1 MSSNVKEMSTI
12 RYIYMLFMMLL
23 FAVNLVAQE
32 TIVVGNV
39 RSKTDKS
46 PIQSVNIY
54 FKDTHVGVESDED
67 GFYVIKHAGQENTLV
82 FSCIGYKN
90 QEFKVKPGETAGLY
104 VELREDINFL
114 QDLFV
119 LPGANPALDLMQRV
133 REAKQKND
141 VYNYPL
147 AVFSEE
153 QQLVLLSRN
162 SGTNVTARLF
172 DQLSKGM
179 VSPLDST
186 LFLPL
191 YLSNEQYLKQG
202 NIPAQIITRESRA
215 TPENAAILLEKLMG
229 DLQSDLN
236 FYHNTIVLFGKHFV
250 SPLANTANSYYRFF
264 LIDSVHVETGKQY
277 YLRYRTRN
285 SKNLAFNGE
294 LWIDSASHAITKI
307 HGELPPQANI
317 NYIRHLKVSKNYQQV
332 VNQPY
337 WFPDTAAVS
346 LSMNYQLLADSTN
359 LSPEIYLQRKVFSTP
374 RDTIIVVDPN
384 FAGSPFTKE
393 ELELKLA
400 EMNDLPLM
408 KTAKW
413 IADGVI
419 TGYVQAGK
427 IDIGKVYQL
436 ARLTNIEGTRF
447 NLPLRTNEHLWKDFT
462 IGGYWGYGFRNKQ
475 HQYSAFAAWRLPFH
489 RKTVLSAGYTDDL
502 RRIDYD
508 YNDFLLRENPLL
520 SGDEDIAN
528 TYFGFRS
535 SDKINPR
542 KEFYASVSHDW
553 NPGIESKLFYRN
565 HQYTGNEALPFILN
579 GTDAGTMEHQSVSL
593 TTRFSRNERTY
604 EDHLERIYIPN
615 NHPVMYLTLE
625 AGKAA
630 LHQDNYT
637 YGKINAKLNHRLLFG
652 VGEWNYSFDAG
663 WILGSVPY
671 NLLWMPPG
679 SETLLFKRYHYNL
692 MNYMEYAYDKYI
704 AMHHEWVF
712 NGILFNQIPVIRHLN
727 LRELV
732 TFKCL
737 YGDLSNKHAGI
748 LDFPVQTGKFNQPYM
763 EVGVG
768 FTNIFRIF
776 SLQSVWRLT
785 DTDKTHVRPWSI
797 ITGIRF
803 NF

>member
-1 MSSNVKEMSTI
+1 MSSDVEKMKKHN
-12 RYIYMLFMMLL
+12 YIILL
-23 FAVNLVAQE
+23 VVWLYSFSLGLAQE
-32 TIVVGNV
+32 TVVVGTV
-39 RSKTDKS
+39 RSKTDKT

-54 FKDTHVGVESDED
+54 FKNTQIGVITDED
-67 GFYVIKHAGQENTLV
+67 GFYVLKHTGPENTLV
-82 FSCIGYKN
+82 FSCIGYKT
-90 QEFKVKPGETAGLY
+90 QEFKIKPGETSGLY
-104 VELREDINFL
+104 VEMREDINLL

-133 REAKQKND
+133 RENRIKND
-141 VYNYPL
+141 IYNHPVTL
-147 AVFSEE
+147 SNEE

-162 SGTNVTARLF
+162 NGKNSPF
-172 DQLSKGM
+172 KQFEQLSKGL
-179 VSPLDST
+179 VSPDDST

-191 YLSNEQYLKQG
+191 YLSTASYLKSG
-202 NIPAQIITRESRA
+202 NTPPVSLHKEAKAS
-215 TPENAAILLEKLMG
+215 PENAAILLEKLLG
-229 DLQSDLN
+229 EFTTDLN

-264 LIDSVHVETGKQY
+264 LIDSIQSNTGKQY

-285 SKNLAFNGE
+285 NKNLAFNGD
-294 LWIDSASHAITKI
+294 LWIDSATYAVTGITA
-307 HGELPPQANI
+307 ELPVRSNI
-317 NYIRHLKVSKNYQQV
+317 NYIRNLRLSNRYESVEQGFWV
-332 VNQPY
+332 PGE
-337 WFPDTAAVS
+337 TALS
-346 LSMNYQLLADSTN
+346 LNMVYQLLADSTN
-359 LSPEIYLQRKVFSTP
+359 LSPEIYLEKRTYAALK
-374 RDTIIVVDPN
+374 DTLIATQPD
-384 FAGSPFTKE
+384 FAGTPFTKD

-436 ARLTNIEGTRF
+436 ARLTDIEGMRF
-447 NLPLRTNEHLWKDFT
+447 SLPLRTNELLWKNFT

-475 HQYSAFAAWRLPFH
+475 HQYSAYAAWKLPLKN
-489 RKTVLSAGYTDDL
+489 KTVISAGYTDDL

-508 YNDFLLRENPLL
+508 YNDFLLKENPLI

-542 KEFYASVSHDW
+542 KEFYAAVSHDW
-553 NPGIESKLFYRN
+553 NPGIESSFFYRN
-565 HQYTGNEALPFILN
+565 HRYTGNETLPFKLN
-579 GTDAGTMEHQSVSL
+579 GNEAGAMHHQSVAL
-593 TTRFSRNERTY
+593 ITRFSRNERTY
-604 EDHLERIYIPN
+604 EDHLDRIHIHNY
-615 NHPVMYLTLE
+615 HPVVYLTLE
-625 AGKAA
+625 GGKAA
-630 LHQDNYT
+630 IHQDTYR
-637 YGKINAKLNHRLLFG
+637 YGKVNARLSHRLLFSI
-652 VGEWNYSFDAG
+652 GEWNYNLDAG
-663 WILGSVPY
+663 WIWGAVPY
-671 NLLWMPPG
+671 NLLWIPQG
-679 SETLLFKRYHYNL
+679 SETLLFKRYQYNL

-712 NGILFNQIPVIRHLN
+712 NGILFNQIPLIRQLN

-732 TFKCL
+732 SFKCL
-737 YGDLSNKHAGI
+737 YGSLSDKHAAV
-748 LDFPVQTGKFNQPYM
+748 LDFPAETGKLHKPYM

-776 SLQSVWRLT
+776 SLQSVWRLA
-785 DTDKTHVRPWSI
+785 DTDKLNARPWSI

>member
-1 MSSNVKEMSTI
+1 MSSDVEKMKKHN
-12 RYIYMLFMMLL
+12 YIILL
-23 FAVNLVAQE
+23 VVWLYSFSLGLAQE
-32 TIVVGNV
+32 TVVVGTV
-39 RSKTDKS
+39 RSKTDKT

-54 FKDTHVGVESDED
+54 FKNTQIGVVTDED
-67 GFYVIKHAGQENTLV
+67 GFYVLKHTGPENTLV
-82 FSCIGYKN
+82 FSCIGYKT
-90 QEFKVKPGETAGLY
+90 QEFKIKPGETSGLY
-104 VELREDINFL
+104 VEMREDINLL

-133 REAKQKND
+133 RENRTKND
-141 VYNYPL
+141 IYNHPVTL
-147 AVFSEE
+147 SNKE

-162 SGTNVTARLF
+162 NGKNSPF
-172 DQLSKGM
+172 KQFEQLSKGL
-179 VSPLDST
+179 VSPDDST

-191 YLSNEQYLKQG
+191 YLSTASYLKSG
-202 NIPAQIITRESRA
+202 NTPPVSLHKEAKAS
-215 TPENAAILLEKLMG
+215 PENAAILLEKLLG
-229 DLQSDLN
+229 EFTTDLN

-264 LIDSVHVETGKQY
+264 LIDSIQSDTGKQY

-285 SKNLAFNGE
+285 NKNLAFNGD
-294 LWIDSASHAITKI
+294 LWIDSATYAVTGITA
-307 HGELPPQANI
+307 ELPVRSNI
-317 NYIRHLKVSKNYQQV
+317 NYIRNLRLSNRYESVEQGFWV
-332 VNQPY
+332 PGE
-337 WFPDTAAVS
+337 TALS
-346 LSMNYQLLADSTN
+346 LNMVYQLLADSTN
-359 LSPEIYLQRKVFSTP
+359 LSPEIYLEKRTYAALK
-374 RDTIIVVDPN
+374 DTLIATQPD
-384 FAGSPFTKE
+384 FAGRPFTKD

-436 ARLTNIEGTRF
+436 ARLTDIEGMRF
-447 NLPLRTNEHLWKDFT
+447 SLPLRTNELLWKNFT

-475 HQYSAFAAWRLPFH
+475 HQYSAYAAWKLPLKN
-489 RKTVLSAGYTDDL
+489 KTVISAGYTDDL

-508 YNDFLLRENPLL
+508 YNDFLLKENPLL

-542 KEFYASVSHDW
+542 KEFYAAVSHDW
-553 NPGIESKLFYRN
+553 NPGIESSFFYRN
-565 HQYTGNEALPFILN
+565 HRYTGNETLPFKLN
-579 GTDAGTMEHQSVSL
+579 GNEAGTMHHQSASL
-593 TTRFSRNERTY
+593 ITRFSRNERTY
-604 EDHLERIYIPN
+604 EDHLDRIHIHNY
-615 NHPVMYLTLE
+615 HPVVYLTLE
-625 AGKAA
+625 GGKAA
-630 LHQDNYT
+630 IHQDTYR
-637 YGKINAKLNHRLLFG
+637 YGKVNARLSHRLLFSI
-652 VGEWNYSFDAG
+652 GEWNYNLDAG
-663 WILGSVPY
+663 WIWGAVPY
-671 NLLWMPPG
+671 NLLWIPQG
-679 SETLLFKRYHYNL
+679 SETLLFKRYQYNL

-712 NGILFNQIPVIRHLN
+712 NGILFNQIPLIRQLN

-732 TFKCL
+732 SFKCL
-737 YGDLSNKHAGI
+737 YGSLSDKHAAV
-748 LDFPVQTGKFNQPYM
+748 LDFPAETGKLHKPYM

-776 SLQSVWRLT
+776 SLQSVWRLA
-785 DTDKTHVRPWSI
+785 DTDKLNARPWSI

>member
-1 MSSNVKEMSTI
+1 MSSDVEKMKKHT
-12 RYIYMLFMMLL
+12 YIILL
-23 FAVNLVAQE
+23 VWLCGFSLGLAQE
-32 TIVVGNV
+32 TVVVGTV
-39 RSKTDKS
+39 RSKTDKT

-54 FKDTHVGVESDED
+54 LKNTQIGVVTDED
-67 GFYVIKHAGQENTLV
+67 GFYVLKHTGTENTLV
-82 FSCIGYKN
+82 FSCIGYKT
-90 QEFKVKPGETAGLY
+90 QEFKIKPGETAGLY
-104 VELREDINFL
+104 VEMREDINLL

-133 REAKQKND
+133 RENRIKND
-141 VYNYPL
+141 IYNHPVTL
-147 AVFSEE
+147 SNEE
-153 QQLVLLSRN
+153 QQVVLLSRN
-162 SGTNVTARLF
+162 RNRN
-172 DQLSKGM
+172 
-179 VSPLDST
+179 DST
-186 LFLPL
+186 TLLPL
-191 YLSNEQYLKQG
+191 YLSTASYLKSG
-202 NIPAQIITRESRA
+202 NTPPVSLRKEAKAS
-215 TPENAAILLEKLMG
+215 PENAAILLEKLLG
-229 DLQSDLN
+229 EFTTDLN
-236 FYHNTIVLFGKHFV
+236 FYHNTIVLFGKHFI
-250 SPLANTANSYYRFF
+250 SPLANVANSYYRFF
-264 LIDSVHVETGKQY
+264 LIDSIQSETGKQY
-277 YLRYRTRN
+277 YLRYKTKN
-285 SKNLAFNGE
+285 NKNLAFNGE
-294 LWIDSASHAITKI
+294 LWVDSATYALTRITA
-307 HGELPPQANI
+307 ELPARSNI
-317 NYIRHLKVSKNYQQV
+317 NYIRNLKLSNQYQKE
-332 VNQPY
+332 NHGY
-337 WFPDTAAVS
+337 WFPKEEALS
-346 LSMNYQLLADSTN
+346 LNMTYQLLADSTN
-359 LSPEIYLQRKVFSTP
+359 LSPEIYIEKRTYAAVK
-374 RDTIIVVDPN
+374 DTLIIAQPD
-384 FAGSPFTKE
+384 FAGTPFTKE

-436 ARLTNIEGTRF
+436 ARLTDIEGMRF
-447 NLPLRTNEHLWKDFT
+447 SLPLRTNELLWKNFT

-475 HQYSAFAAWRLPFH
+475 HQYAAYAAWKLPLKN
-489 RKTVLSAGYTDDL
+489 KTVISAGYTDDL

-553 NPGIESKLFYRN
+553 NPGIESKFFYRN
-565 HQYTGNEALPFILN
+565 HQYTGNEALTFQLN
-579 GTDAGTMEHQSVSL
+579 GIEAGTMHHQSVLL

-604 EDHLERIYIPN
+604 EDHLDRIHIHNY
-615 NHPVMYLTLE
+615 HPVVYLTLE
-625 AGKAA
+625 GGEATI
-630 LHQDNYT
+630 HQNSYP
-637 YGKINAKLNHRLLFG
+637 YGKVNAKLNHRLLFSI
-652 VGEWNYSFDAG
+652 GEWNYNLDAG
-663 WILGSVPY
+663 WIWGAVPY
-671 NLLWMPPG
+671 NLLWMPQG

-712 NGILFNQIPVIRHLN
+712 NGIIFNQIPVIRQLN

-732 TFKCL
+732 SFKCL
-737 YGDLSNKHAGI
+737 YGSLSDKHATI
-748 LDFPVQTGKFNQPYM
+748 LDFPTETGKLHKPYM

-785 DTDKTHVRPWSI
+785 DTEQLNARPWSI

>member
-1 MSSNVKEMSTI
+1 MSSDVEKMKKHN
-12 RYIYMLFMMLL
+12 YIILL
-23 FAVNLVAQE
+23 VWLCSFSLGLAQE
-32 TIVVGNV
+32 TVVVGTV
-39 RSKTDKS
+39 RSKTDKT

-54 FKDTHVGVESDED
+54 LKNTQIGVVTDED
-67 GFYVIKHAGQENTLV
+67 GFYVLKHTGSENTLV
-82 FSCIGYKN
+82 FSCIGYKT
-90 QEFKVKPGETAGLY
+90 QEFKIKPGETAGLY
-104 VELREDINFL
+104 VEMREDINLL

-133 REAKQKND
+133 RENRIKND
-141 VYNYPL
+141 IYNHPVTL
-147 AVFSEE
+147 SNEE
-153 QQLVLLSRN
+153 QQVVLLSRN
-162 SGTNVTARLF
+162 RNRN
-172 DQLSKGM
+172 
-179 VSPLDST
+179 DST
-186 LFLPL
+186 TLLPL
-191 YLSNEQYLKQG
+191 YLSTASYLKSG
-202 NIPAQIITRESRA
+202 NTPPVSLRKEAKAS
-215 TPENAAILLEKLMG
+215 PENAAILLEKLLG
-229 DLQSDLN
+229 EFTTDLN
-236 FYHNTIVLFGKHFV
+236 FYHNTIVLFGKHFI
-250 SPLANTANSYYRFF
+250 SPLANVANSYYRFF
-264 LIDSVHVETGKQY
+264 LIDSIQSDAGKQY
-277 YLRYRTRN
+277 YLRYRTKN
-285 SKNLAFNGE
+285 NKNLAFNGE
-294 LWIDSASHAITKI
+294 LWVDSATYALTKI
-307 HGELPPQANI
+307 TAELPARSNI
-317 NYIRHLKVSKNYQQV
+317 NYIRNLKLSNQYQKE
-332 VNQPY
+332 NHGY
-337 WFPDTAAVS
+337 WFPKEEALS
-346 LSMNYQLLADSTN
+346 LNMTYQLLADSAN
-359 LSPEIYLQRKVFSTP
+359 LSPEIYIEKRTYAAVK
-374 RDTIIVVDPN
+374 DTLIVAQPD
-384 FAGSPFTKE
+384 FAGTPFTKD
-393 ELELKLA
+393 ELEMKLA

-436 ARLTNIEGTRF
+436 ARFTDIEGMRF
-447 NLPLRTNEHLWKDFT
+447 SLPLRTNELLWKNFT

-475 HQYSAFAAWRLPFH
+475 HQYAAYAAWKLPLKN
-489 RKTVLSAGYTDDL
+489 KTVISAGYTDDL

-553 NPGIESKLFYRN
+553 NPGIESKFFYRN
-565 HQYTGNEALPFILN
+565 HRYTGNEALPFQLN
-579 GTDAGTMEHQSVSL
+579 GIEAGTMHHQSVLL

-604 EDHLERIYIPN
+604 EDHLDRIHIHNY
-615 NHPVMYLTLE
+615 HPVVYLTLE
-625 AGKAA
+625 GGEATI
-630 LHQDNYT
+630 HQNSYP
-637 YGKINAKLNHRLLFG
+637 YGKVNAKLNHRLLFSI
-652 VGEWNYSFDAG
+652 GEWNYNLDAG
-663 WILGSVPY
+663 WIWGAVPY
-671 NLLWMPPG
+671 NLLWMPQG

-712 NGILFNQIPVIRHLN
+712 NGIIFNQIPVIRQLN

-732 TFKCL
+732 SFKCL
-737 YGDLSNKHAGI
+737 YGSLSDKHAAI
-748 LDFPVQTGKFNQPYM
+748 LDFPAETGKLHKPYM

-785 DTDKTHVRPWSI
+785 DTDQLNARSWSI

>member
-1 MSSNVKEMSTI
+1 MSSDVEKMKKHT
-12 RYIYMLFMMLL
+12 YIILL
-23 FAVNLVAQE
+23 VWLCGFSLGLAQE
-32 TIVVGNV
+32 TVVVGTV
-39 RSKTDKS
+39 RSKTDKT

-54 FKDTHVGVESDED
+54 LKNTQIGVVTDED
-67 GFYVIKHAGQENTLV
+67 GFYVLKHTGTENTLV
-82 FSCIGYKN
+82 FSCIGYKT
-90 QEFKVKPGETAGLY
+90 QEFKIKPGETAGLY
-104 VELREDINFL
+104 VEMREDINLL

-133 REAKQKND
+133 RENRIKND
-141 VYNYPL
+141 IYNHPVTL
-147 AVFSEE
+147 SNEE
-153 QQLVLLSRN
+153 QQVVLLSRN
-162 SGTNVTARLF
+162 RNRN
-172 DQLSKGM
+172 
-179 VSPLDST
+179 DST
-186 LFLPL
+186 TLLPL
-191 YLSNEQYLKQG
+191 YLSTASYLKSG
-202 NIPAQIITRESRA
+202 NTPPVSLRKEAKAS
-215 TPENAAILLEKLMG
+215 PENAAILLEKLLG
-229 DLQSDLN
+229 EFTTDLN
-236 FYHNTIVLFGKHFV
+236 FYHNTIVLFGKHFI
-250 SPLANTANSYYRFF
+250 SPLANVANSYYRFF
-264 LIDSVHVETGKQY
+264 LIDSIQSETGKQY
-277 YLRYRTRN
+277 YLRYKTKN
-285 SKNLAFNGE
+285 NKNLAFNGE
-294 LWIDSASHAITKI
+294 LWVDSATYALTKI
-307 HGELPPQANI
+307 TAELPARSNI
-317 NYIRHLKVSKNYQQV
+317 NYIRNLKLSNQYQQE
-332 VNQPY
+332 NHGY
-337 WFPDTAAVS
+337 WFPKEAALS
-346 LSMNYQLLADSTN
+346 LNMTYQLLADSTN
-359 LSPEIYLQRKVFSTP
+359 LSPEIYIEKRTYAAVK
-374 RDTIIVVDPN
+374 DTLIIAQPD
-384 FAGSPFTKE
+384 FAGTPFTKE

-436 ARLTNIEGTRF
+436 ARLTDIEGMRF
-447 NLPLRTNEHLWKDFT
+447 SLPLRTNELLWKNFT

-475 HQYSAFAAWRLPFH
+475 HQYAAYAAWKLPLKN
-489 RKTVLSAGYTDDL
+489 KTVISAGYTDDL

-553 NPGIESKLFYRN
+553 NPGIESKFFYRN
-565 HQYTGNEALPFILN
+565 HQYTGNEALPFKLN
-579 GTDAGTMEHQSVSL
+579 GIEAGAMHHQSVSL

-604 EDHLERIYIPN
+604 EDHLDRIHIHNY
-615 NHPVMYLTLE
+615 HPVVYLTLE
-625 AGKAA
+625 GGEATI
-630 LHQDNYT
+630 HQNSYP
-637 YGKINAKLNHRLLFG
+637 YGKVNAKLNHRLLFS
-652 VGEWNYSFDAG
+652 VGEWNYNLDAG
-663 WILGSVPY
+663 WIWGAVPY
-671 NLLWMPPG
+671 NLLWMPQG

-692 MNYMEYAYDKYI
+692 MNYMEYACDKYI

-712 NGILFNQIPVIRHLN
+712 NGIIFNQIPVIRQLN

-732 TFKCL
+732 SFNCL
-737 YGDLSNKHAGI
+737 YGSLSDKHAAV
-748 LDFPVQTGKFNQPYM
+748 LDFPTETGKLHKPYM

-785 DTDKTHVRPWSI
+785 DTDKLNTRPWSI

>member
-1 MSSNVKEMSTI
+1 MSSDVEKMKKHT
-12 RYIYMLFMMLL
+12 YIILL
-23 FAVNLVAQE
+23 VWLCGFSLGLAQE
-32 TIVVGNV
+32 TVVVGTV
-39 RSKTDKS
+39 RSKTDKT

-54 FKDTHVGVESDED
+54 LKNTQIGVVTDED
-67 GFYVIKHAGQENTLV
+67 GFYVLKHTGTENTLV
-82 FSCIGYKN
+82 FSCIGYKT
-90 QEFKVKPGETAGLY
+90 QEFKIKPGETAGLY
-104 VELREDINFL
+104 VEMREDINLL

-133 REAKQKND
+133 RENRIKND
-141 VYNYPL
+141 IYNHPVTL
-147 AVFSEE
+147 SNEE
-153 QQLVLLSRN
+153 QQVVLLSRN
-162 SGTNVTARLF
+162 RNRN
-172 DQLSKGM
+172 
-179 VSPLDST
+179 DST
-186 LFLPL
+186 TLLPL
-191 YLSNEQYLKQG
+191 YLSTASYLKSG
-202 NIPAQIITRESRA
+202 NTPPVSLRKEAKAS
-215 TPENAAILLEKLMG
+215 PENAAILLEKLLG
-229 DLQSDLN
+229 EFTTDLN
-236 FYHNTIVLFGKHFV
+236 FYHNTIVLFGKHFI
-250 SPLANTANSYYRFF
+250 SPLANVANSYYRFF
-264 LIDSVHVETGKQY
+264 LIDSIQSETGKQY
-277 YLRYRTRN
+277 YLRYKTKN
-285 SKNLAFNGE
+285 NKNLAFNGE
-294 LWIDSASHAITKI
+294 LWVDSATYALTKI
-307 HGELPPQANI
+307 TAELPARSNI
-317 NYIRHLKVSKNYQQV
+317 NYIRNLKLSNQYQQE
-332 VNQPY
+332 NHGY
-337 WFPDTAAVS
+337 WFPKEAALS
-346 LSMNYQLLADSTN
+346 LNMTYQLLADSTN
-359 LSPEIYLQRKVFSTP
+359 LSPEIYIEKRTYAAVK
-374 RDTIIVVDPN
+374 DTLIIAQPD
-384 FAGSPFTKE
+384 FAGTPFTKE

-436 ARLTNIEGTRF
+436 ARLTDIEGMRF
-447 NLPLRTNEHLWKDFT
+447 SLPLRTNELLWKNFT

-475 HQYSAFAAWRLPFH
+475 HQYAAYAAWKLPLKN
-489 RKTVLSAGYTDDL
+489 KTVISAGYTDDL

-553 NPGIESKLFYRN
+553 NPGIESKFFYRN
-565 HQYTGNEALPFILN
+565 HQYTGNEALTFQLN
-579 GTDAGTMEHQSVSL
+579 GIEAGTMHHQSVLL

-604 EDHLERIYIPN
+604 EDHLDRIHIHNY
-615 NHPVMYLTLE
+615 HPVVYLTLE
-625 AGKAA
+625 GGEATI
-630 LHQDNYT
+630 HQNSYP
-637 YGKINAKLNHRLLFG
+637 YGKVNAKLNHRLLFSI
-652 VGEWNYSFDAG
+652 GEWNYNLDAG
-663 WILGSVPY
+663 WIWGAVPY
-671 NLLWMPPG
+671 NLLWMPQG

-712 NGILFNQIPVIRHLN
+712 NGIIFNQIPVIRQLN

-732 TFKCL
+732 SFKCL
-737 YGDLSNKHAGI
+737 YGSLSDKHATI
-748 LDFPVQTGKFNQPYM
+748 LDFPTETGKLHKPYM

-785 DTDKTHVRPWSI
+785 DTEQLNARPWSI

>member
-1 MSSNVKEMSTI
+1 MSSDVEKMKKYNFI
-12 RYIYMLFMMLL
+12 ILL
-23 FAVNLVAQE
+23 VVWLCGVSLVLAQE
-32 TIVVGNV
+32 TVVVGTV
-39 RSKTDKS
+39 RSKTDKT

-54 FKDTHVGVESDED
+54 FKNTPIGVVTDED
-67 GFYVIKHAGQENTLV
+67 GFYIMKHTGPENTLV
-82 FSCIGYKN
+82 FSCIGYKT
-90 QEFKVKPGETAGLY
+90 QEFKIKPGETAGLY
-104 VELREDINFL
+104 VEMREDINLL

-133 REAKQKND
+133 RENRTKND
-141 VYNYPL
+141 IYNHPVTL
-147 AVFSEE
+147 SNEE

-162 SGTNVTARLF
+162 NPRNSPLKQF
-172 DQLSKGM
+172 ELLPKEL
-179 VSPLDST
+179 VSPDDST

-191 YLSNEQYLKQG
+191 YLSTASYLKSG
-202 NIPAQIITRESRA
+202 NTPPVSLHKEAKAS
-215 TPENAAILLEKLMG
+215 PENAAILLEKLLGEFTM
-229 DLQSDLN
+229 DLN
-236 FYHNTIVLFGKHFV
+236 LYHNTVVLFGKHFI
-250 SPLANTANSYYRFF
+250 SPLANVANTYYRFF
-264 LIDSVHVETGKQY
+264 LIDSIQSDAGKQY
-277 YLRYRTRN
+277 YLRYRTKN
-285 SKNLAFNGE
+285 NKNLAFNGE
-294 LWIDSASHAITKI
+294 LWIDSATYALTRITA
-307 HGELPPQANI
+307 ELPARSNI
-317 NYIRHLKVSKNYQQV
+317 NYIRNLRLSNRYEREDQG
-332 VNQPY
+332 Y
-337 WFPDTAAVS
+337 WVPGEAALS
-346 LSMNYQLLADSTN
+346 LNMTYQLLADSTD
-359 LSPEIYLQRKVFSTP
+359 LSPEIYIEKRTYAAVK
-374 RDTIIVVDPN
+374 DTLIAAQPE
-384 FAGSPFTKE
+384 FAGTPFSKE
-393 ELELKLA
+393 ELGMKLA

-427 IDIGKVYQL
+427 IDIGKVYHL
-436 ARLTNIEGTRF
+436 ARLTDIEGTRF
-447 NLPLRTNEHLWKDFT
+447 SLPLRTNELLWKNFT

-475 HQYSAFAAWRLPFH
+475 HQYAAYASWKLPLKN
-489 RKTVLSAGYTDDL
+489 KTVISAGYTDDL

-542 KEFYASVSHDW
+542 KEFYAAVSHDW
-553 NPGIESKLFYRN
+553 KPGIESKFFYRN
-565 HQYTGNEALPFILN
+565 HQYIGNEALPFKLN
-579 GTDAGTMEHQSVSL
+579 GSETGTMHHQSVSL

-604 EDHLERIYIPN
+604 EDHLDRIHIHN
-615 NHPVMYLTLE
+615 DHPVAYLTLE
-625 AGKAA
+625 GGKATI
-630 LHQDNYT
+630 HQDNTYQ
-637 YGKINAKLNHRLLFG
+637 YGKVNAKLSHRLLFS
-652 VGEWNYSFDAG
+652 VGEWNYNLDAG
-663 WILGSVPY
+663 WIFGAVPY
-671 NLLWMPPG
+671 NLLWIPQG

-712 NGILFNQIPVIRHLN
+712 NGILFNQIPVIRQLN

-732 TFKCL
+732 SFKCL
-737 YGDLSNKHAGI
+737 YGSLSDKHAAI
-748 LDFPVQTGKFNQPYM
+748 LDFPGETGKLHKPYL

-785 DTDKTHVRPWSI
+785 DTDKINVRPWSI

>member
-1 MSSNVKEMSTI
+1 MKELKIIITLVFL
-12 RYIYMLFMMLL
+12 MLS
-23 FAVNLVAQE
+23 AVFIAAQE
-32 TIVVGNV
+32 TLVVGNV
-39 RSKTDKS
+39 RNKSDKS

-54 FKDTHVGVESDED
+54 FKDTHIGVESDED
-67 GFYVIKHAGQENTLV
+67 GFYVIKHTGQENTLV
-82 FSCIGYKN
+82 FSCVGYKT
-90 QEFKVKPGETAGLY
+90 QELKIKPGETTGLY

-133 REAKQKND
+133 REVKHKND
-141 VYNYPL
+141 VNNYPL
-147 AVFSEE
+147 TIFSEE

-162 SGTNVTARLF
+162 SGTKFTSRLF
-172 DQLSKGM
+172 DQLSNGL

-202 NIPAQIITRESRA
+202 NVTQQTITREARA

-229 DLQSDLN
+229 DLRSDLN

-250 SPLANTANSYYRFF
+250 SPLANAANSYYRFF

-307 HGELPPQANI
+307 NAELPPQANI
-317 NYIRHLKVSKNYQQV
+317 NYIQHLKVSKNYRQAA
-332 VNQPY
+332 NQH

-346 LSMNYQLLADSTN
+346 LSMNYQLLADSVN
-359 LSPEIYLQRKVFSTP
+359 LSPEIFLQRKVFSSP
-374 RDTIIVVDPN
+374 RDTIIVTDPN

-393 ELELKLA
+393 ELEVKLA

-436 ARLTNIEGTRF
+436 ARLTDIEGLRF
-447 NLPLRTNEHLWKDFT
+447 SLPLRTNELLWKNFT

-475 HQYSAFAAWRLPFH
+475 HQYSAYAAWKFPLE
-489 RKTVLSAGYTDDL
+489 RKTVISAGYTDDL

-508 YNDFLLRENPLL
+508 YNDFLLRESPLL

-542 KEFYASVSHDW
+542 KEFYAAVSHDW
-553 NPGIESKLFYRN
+553 NPGIESKLYFRN
-565 HQYTGNEALPFILN
+565 HLYAGNDALPFKMN
-579 GTDAGTMEHQSVSL
+579 GIDVGRMNHQSVSL

-615 NHPVMYLTLE
+615 NHPVIYLTLD
-625 AGKAA
+625 AGKVDI
-630 LHQDNYT
+630 HQHNYE
-637 YGKINAKLNHRLLFG
+637 YGKINAKLNQRLLFG

-663 WILGSVPY
+663 WIFGSVPY

-692 MNYMEYAYDKYI
+692 MNYMEYAFDKYI
-704 AMHHEWVF
+704 AMHHEWMF
-712 NGILFNQIPVIRHLN
+712 NGILFNQIPVIRQLN

-737 YGDLSNKHAGI
+737 YGDLSNEHTGN
-748 LDFPVQTGKFNQPYM
+748 LDFPAETGKLNQPYM

-785 DTDKTHVRPWSI
+785 DTDKTNVRPWSI
-797 ITGIRF
+797 ITGIRL